1 MNDYAFLFGRLN
13 PGTGHGAQLIF
24 ETARWLR
31 LRILDGKGR
40 PFSLPVLHKGNDPD
54 LRTLDL
60 FGDNDLRLTFSG
72 DLVKAY
78 LNGRIKLEAMT
89 RVPEEGQGALRAAG
103 GRGAPA
109 RWGTARVLPNPE
121 VDRDF
126 LRRVDL
132 SRDREPRLGS
142 NPVAVTLQNTDGR
155 ARGGGLG
162 AGEGG

>member
-89 RVPEEGQGALRAAG
+89 RVPEEGQVALRAAVDSG
-103 GRGAPA
+103 GPT
-109 RWGTARVLPNPE
+109 RWGTARGPPPPGGG
-121 VDRDF
+121 RDF
-126 LRRVDL
+126 FR
-132 SRDREPRLGS
+132 P
-142 NPVAVTLQNTDGR
+142 
-155 ARGGGLG
+155 GGLLRG
-162 AGEGG
+162 RG